1 MILMIIHD
9 NFECDYK
16 ISSAFQHLPPNMV
29 AKSPKNSAS
38 SQHFL
43 RTVRR
48 KPTCSPNFGM
58 ENPNPSGPI
67 PHLHLP
73 LFVGDIVPSLGK
85 GYGKGAFGAPK
96 EAKGLVRA
104 VVSAQVVPGG
114 KWNNDD
120 NTSPGRDGGMGGWGM
135 GDGGKGRHIHIY
147 IIYIYHLCHLYQYLK
162 WDNIGDNVGDNMEW
176 GGE

>member
-1 MILMIIHD
+1 MIWMIINN
-9 NFECDYK
+9 NFECDYQ
-16 ISSAFQHLPPNMV
+16 ISSAFQHLPPNIV
-29 AKSPKNSAS
+29 AKSPKNPAS

-43 RTVRR
+43 RTVRK

-58 ENPNPSGPI
+58 ENPIPSPI

-120 NTSPGRDGGMGGWGM
+120 NTSPNPRWGHGGMGGWGWGM
-135 GDGGKGRHIHIY
+135 GERTAC
-147 IIYIYHLCHLYQYLK
+147 IYIYISLMPFVSISKMGQY
-162 WDNIGDNVGDNMEW
+162 W
-176 GGE
+176 G